1 MNMKHFI
8 IYILL
13 QKKAHESLIFMMAV
27 TLITRTQDRKTG
39 SNSLAQEV
47 EEGGEWDGEMN
58 PFGLV
63 VWKYDPYRLATR

>member
-1 MNMKHFI
+1 
-8 IYILL
+8 
-13 QKKAHESLIFMMAV
+13 MMAV

-47 EEGGEWDGEMN
+47 EEGGEQGEWDGEMN

>member
-1 MNMKHFI
+1 MR
-8 IYILL
+8 
-13 QKKAHESLIFMMAV
+13 AV